1 MTERLNWTEC
11 IIYLVIIYDI
21 LKSHKVDCRAK
32 KIARIKEEY
41 HIMIK
46 GSIQLEDIMTVS
58 IYKPNTRVKN
68 I

>member
-1 MTERLNWTEC
+1 MTEQLNWTEC
-11 IIYLVIIYDI
+11 IIYHVIIYYI
-21 LKSHKVDCRAK
+21 VKSHKVDCRAK

-46 GSIQLEDIMTVS
+46 RSIQLEDIMIVS
-58 IYKPNTRVKN
+58 IYTPNTRVKN